1 MKCKIKTVTRQ
12 SEDKEISLFDGA
24 FSEGFISVSGT
35 LDARDI
41 DTITSYYEGDI
52 SVEGDEVKISYV
64 ESGNEMDG
72 VNTTVSYKIS
82 NPDELTISRE
92 GEVNAIMLFSRGKRT
107 ISIYQTPFMPFEI
120 GIYAN
125 RIKNAIMEKGTLEL
139 SYIIEIKGALA
150 QKTELKMEIKKY
162 D

>member
-12 SEDKEISLFDGA
+12 REDKISLFDDT
-24 FSEGFISVSGT
+24 FSGGFTSVSGT
-35 LDARDI
+35 LDAHDI

-52 SVEGDEVKISYV
+52 CVEGDEVKISYV
-64 ESGNEMDG
+64 ESGGDMEG
-72 VNTTVSYKIS
+72 VNTTVSYSIS

-120 GIYAN
+120 GIYTS
-125 RIKNAIMEKGTLEL
+125 RIKNEIMDKGTLEL

-150 QKTELKMEIKKY
+150 QKTELKMEIKKI
-162 D
+162 